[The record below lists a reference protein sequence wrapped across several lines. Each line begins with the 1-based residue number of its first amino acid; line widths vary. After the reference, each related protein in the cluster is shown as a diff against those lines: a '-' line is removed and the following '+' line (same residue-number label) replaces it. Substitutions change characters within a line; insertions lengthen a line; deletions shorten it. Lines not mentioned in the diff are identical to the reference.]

1 MELFF
6 YRRTGIREDYT
17 KEYDESV
24 YGPPLKKG
32 ENDDVAVCRAENK
45 EEAIIKFGV
54 YFEICTEKEV
64 SSIDELWWIENNTI
78 SILTPY

>member
-6 YRRTGIREDYT
+6 YKRSGIRENYT
-17 KEYDESV
+17 KEHDTSL

-32 ENDDVAVCRAENK
+32 EQDDVAVCRAENK
-45 EEAIIKFGV
+45 EEAIIKFGA
-54 YFEICTEKEV
+54 YFNICTKKEV
-64 SSIDELWWIENNTI
+64 FAIDELWWIEDNTI